1 MKVTLTAKEI
11 ASLVSQTFLYAIALN
26 SPAFCLHKE
35 WCILSADLSQIRY
48 TKGFFFF
55 LFSVQLIQPT
65 AHCSQSVNHGPG
77 ETRVYSMMMSN
88 KSA

>member
-55 LFSVQLIQPT
+55 LFFSVINT
-65 AHCSQSVNHGPG
+65 ANCTLLPIRESR
-77 ETRVYSMMMSN
+77 TW
-88 KSA
+88 